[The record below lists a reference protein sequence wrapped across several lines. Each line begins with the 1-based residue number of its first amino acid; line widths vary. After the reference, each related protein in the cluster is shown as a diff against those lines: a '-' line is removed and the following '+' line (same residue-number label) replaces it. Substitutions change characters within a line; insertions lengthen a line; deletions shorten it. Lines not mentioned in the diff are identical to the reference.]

1 MRGPP
6 AVTVVVSGPGLDGTI
21 AVGMT
26 CLLVLSVAGLFVC
39 GALQISVDLI
49 YPCILLLGSLSLTI
63 FWTPRARTATHGL
76 VLRWDGHTWLW
87 SRQQVDGACAVHCAM
102 DLQVWMLLRLQTSE
116 GTSEWIWLQRK
127 DHPTIWEPL
136 RRALV
141 FEAVPAGDLS
151 VAVRR

>member
-1 MRGPP
+1 
-6 AVTVVVSGPGLDGTI
+6 
-21 AVGMT
+21 
-26 CLLVLSVAGLFVC
+26 
-39 GALQISVDLI
+39 
-49 YPCILLLGSLSLTI
+49 
-63 FWTPRARTATHGL
+63 
-76 VLRWDGHTWLW
+76 
-87 SRQQVDGACAVHCAM
+87 M

-127 DHPTIWEPL
+127 DHPTNWEPL